1 MSKYRTTPV
10 QQTKMPG
17 GIPFIIGN
25 EVAERFSFYGMK
37 GILTIF
43 MTKYL
48 LDQTGALDTFSDEQ
62 AKSTYHLF
70 TAAAYFFPIV
80 GAVISD
86 VLLGKYLT
94 ILTLSLLYCVGHGC
108 LAVMD
113 IAPAMLDMH
122 MKWWLYAGL
131 LFIAMGAGAIKP
143 CVSAHVGD
151 QFGAKNKHLIP
162 KIFSWFYFSINVG
175 AATST
180 ILTPLFLELVGPWL
194 AFGVPGVLMAIATF
208 VFWLG
213 RNRFVH
219 VPASGPKKF
228 AEETFSTDG
237 RRALLYLA
245 PLFLIFIPMFW
256 ALFDQTGSAWVLQAD
271 KMDRT
276 FAGVRWLPSQIQAAN
291 PILILILIPVFTY
304 LIYPALG
311 KILPMTPLRRM
322 SIGMFVTVIAFSTSG
337 LIEENING
345 GAVIDVSSMSTAE
358 RWQQQS
364 ILDGPVD
371 GFGWASARIDREADE
386 IEPQEITIRLREYRS
401 WMIDGVELDPY
412 TVRGKPEETNKKA
425 HEAWDDMED
434 EQKQAWE
441 NEPDRENWARDVT
454 VLVRNKRTEDSGE
467 QWNEI
472 GSIELAQ
479 TNELQRMSF
488 DPVEASH
495 VKLRIESN
503 WGGDYFKLGRA
514 RVLAANDYQTAATR
528 FTENGG
534 DVPAQ
539 PEIWP
544 DVAGLGFKPNIGWQF
559 LAYVIITAAEIM
571 VSITSLEFAYTQ
583 APKRMKSFIMGVYF
597 LGVSLGNLFTAAVNH
612 FIQNEDGSS
621 KLQGP
626 SYYWFFTAI
635 MGITAVLFVFFAAIY
650 RGRTYIQGEAPMDEQ
665 LEAEA
670 EAEATDSR

>member
-1 MSKYRTTPV
+1 
-10 QQTKMPG
+10 
-17 GIPFIIGN
+17 
-25 EVAERFSFYGMK
+25 
-37 GILTIF
+37 
-43 MTKYL
+43 
-48 LDQTGALDTFSDEQ
+48 
-62 AKSTYHLF
+62 
-70 TAAAYFFPIV
+70 
-80 GAVISD
+80 
-86 VLLGKYLT
+86 
-94 ILTLSLLYCVGHGC
+94 
-108 LAVMD
+108 
-113 IAPAMLDMH
+113 
-122 MKWWLYAGL
+122 
-131 LFIAMGAGAIKP
+131 
-143 CVSAHVGD
+143 
-151 QFGAKNKHLIP
+151 
-162 KIFSWFYFSINVG
+162 
-175 AATST
+175 
-180 ILTPLFLELVGPWL
+180 
-194 AFGVPGVLMAIATF
+194 
-208 VFWLG
+208 
-213 RNRFVH
+213 
-219 VPASGPKKF
+219 
-228 AEETFSTDG
+228 
-237 RRALLYLA
+237 
-245 PLFLIFIPMFW
+245 
-256 ALFDQTGSAWVLQAD
+256 
-271 KMDRT
+271 
-276 FAGVRWLPSQIQAAN
+276 
-291 PILILILIPVFTY
+291 
-304 LIYPALG
+304 
-311 KILPMTPLRRM
+311 M

-358 RWQQQS
+358 RRQQQS

-401 WMIDGVELDPY
+401 WMIDGVELNPY

-597 LGVSLGNLFTAAVNH
+597 LGGSLGNFVTAGVNKVIEIPAKVDPATGEVIAEAGSRLGPVNYYLFFAGLMIVAS
-612 FIQNEDGSS
+612 IA
-621 KLQGP
+621 
-626 SYYWFFTAI
+626 Y
-635 MGITAVLFVFFAAIY
+635 VFFAKFLY
-650 RGRTYIQGEAPMDEQ
+650 RGKTYIQGETETKED
-665 LEAEA
+665 
-670 EAEATDSR
+670 EAEATALGPDAR